1 MTVFRHRLQIIPNF
15 NGSGAFVPPPG
26 SLIILPPR
34 QNTLVSS
41 CLLNQKSSR
50 LGILL
55 GLVIGQA
62 IGSFTISRIGQV
74 SMQFVREPV
83 WISYAASVLLTALI
97 SAVIHAFAFR
107 KIRALKL
114 NDIHQ

>member
-1 MTVFRHRLQIIPNF
+1 MRI
-15 NGSGAFVPPPG
+15 NGYTRKETIRFASMECYG
-26 SLIILPPR
+26 I
-34 QNTLVSS
+34 TL
-41 CLLNQKSSR
+41 

-107 KIRALKL
+107 KIRTLKL